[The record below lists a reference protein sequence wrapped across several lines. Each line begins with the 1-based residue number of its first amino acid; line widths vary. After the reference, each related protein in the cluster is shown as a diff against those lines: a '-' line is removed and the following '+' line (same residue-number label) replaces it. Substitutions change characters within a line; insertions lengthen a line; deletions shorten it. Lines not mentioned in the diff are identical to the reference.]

1 MQRNRPCDLVIMFVF
16 LWTLVASD
24 PPVAAETGESP
35 RNPIVRVVTISQADI
50 PRESKDLLKLTLE
63 RMDQSA
69 SFHPDIV
76 CLPELFSNGS
86 AESVPGPL
94 TEKLAAWARKHS
106 SCVVFGMKTKR
117 ERWVFNSAI
126 LLDRS
131 GQIIGQYDKAHPTE
145 GELRAGITPGDEA
158 VPPLFRTDFGIIG
171 IQICFDVNWREQW
184 RRLKEGGA
192 RIVFWPSAYPAGRQ
206 LPALAV
212 LNEYYIVSSAMDR
225 ASHIYDITGESLA
238 STGTYQEWAGAEVP
252 LGKRLFEIDEN
263 NDEKARQILRK
274 YGSRVQ
280 VVWYHDSDWFTL
292 ASLDPDLTVQD
303 LIAEYGLVP
312 LDEYIARSTKTIEEA
327 RAKSKVQPR

>member
-1 MQRNRPCDLVIMFVF
+1 MQRNRSCDLVFLLVF
-16 LWTLVASD
+16 SWALIASN
-24 PPVAAETGESP
+24 PPATAETGKSA
-35 RNPIVRVVTISQADI
+35 RNPIVRVVTISQAGI
-50 PRESKDLLKLTLE
+50 PRESKDLMELTFE
-63 RMDQSA
+63 RMDQST

-86 AESVPGPL
+86 AEGVPGPL

-106 SCVVFGMKTKR
+106 SYVIFGMKTR
-117 ERWVFNSAI
+117 RGLGVFNSAI

-145 GELRAGITPGDEA
+145 GEIRAGIIPGDET
-158 VPPLFRTDFGIIG
+158 VPPLFRTDFGVIG

-184 RRLKEGGA
+184 RRLKDGGA

-225 ASHIYDITGESLA
+225 ASHIYDITGESLT
-238 STGTYQEWAGAEVP
+238 STGRYQEWAGAALP
-252 LGKRLFEIDEN
+252 LSKRLFEIDEN
-263 NDEKARQILRK
+263 NDDKARQILRK

-292 ASLDPDLTVQD
+292 ASLDPNLTVQD
-303 LIAEYGLVP
+303 LIAEFGLSP
-312 LDEYIARSTKTIEEA
+312 LDEYIARSTKTIDQA